1 MRCLITFVGM
11 LVVAGAA
18 GPLRAQAPPPLDRT
32 VTLALDRVP
41 LKDALD
47 ELVRQTG
54 VRIAYSRRVV
64 PLDRPVSVQLDA
76 VRVEAALDS
85 LLYGTGVA
93 PTVDR
98 TGQILLI
105 TDRDGSN
112 RSSQTGSIAGTVKD
126 GDTGGPITA
135 ATVTVVGTRFSAQT
149 DAEGRFTIGGVPAGS
164 YRLRA
169 RMLGYTAAD
178 TSAVVEDGQQSVM
191 DLRLKRSPIEL
202 NPVVAI
208 GYATVEK
215 RDLTG
220 AVASVSG
227 DQFETKAAPTV
238 TLSGG
243 LQGKIAG
250 VQVTSNSGM
259 PGVGIRVRVRGT
271 GSISANSEPL
281 YVIDGLPAEQGAGG
295 DNDDARDPK
304 TNPLMS
310 LDPNEIES
318 IDVLKDAS
326 ATAIYGSRGANG
338 VVLITTKRG
347 RVGESRVTVESNAG
361 FQSIRKTI
369 PVLNGPQFMQ
379 LANEAVFNA
388 EGDSTNLPF
397 TAAQIGSAATYN
409 YPAMMLRTG
418 LQTNQAISL
427 SGGEQ
432 KLRYLLSGNF
442 TRQEGIVLGSDF
454 NRYGVRLNLDGDASS
469 RFRWGSSLSLT
480 RVARNAARVENGAV
494 GNSANGLQAA
504 MQFAPFAAP
513 KDATGNWIMQSPST
527 EPVPNP
533 IANALEETDL
543 NTTSRAL
550 GSVFAE
556 LDITPELKV
565 RSTFGGNFQFD
576 GIHFYAPRT
585 ILDGGSGGSGWM
597 YNRERRNLTNENTV
611 NYRRAMGPGKLDLL
625 GGYSVQTW
633 YEESARANGADFPID
648 HTNVYDLGSGSTLV
662 APVSTT
668 QEHALLSFLGRANYN
683 VADKYLFT
691 LTGRRDGSSVFG
703 VNHKWGFFPSG
714 AFAWR
719 LGDESFMRHQSLFSD
734 LKLRVS
740 YGKVGSQAVDPY
752 QSLSQLD
759 VAWYSSGTT
768 EIPAMAPGS
777 LMPNPDLHW
786 EEQTQFNAGLDAA
799 LLHNRVA
806 FTIDAYHSKTR
817 DLLLLVNVPITTGFN
832 QQLQNVGSVQNNG
845 VELSVTTTNIERPKL
860 TWRSTLTISH
870 NHNKVLDLGT
880 RSDPVTGKPVAV
892 TQFTVTPRT
901 GNFFDPS
908 DVYLVRVG
916 EPLGS
921 IYGYQVAGLWQVGD
935 QCYLTNTVEC
945 TPGEYKIVDQLT
957 VDTNSTP
964 DGIPDVADGKITA
977 ADRVILGRGEPKFYG
992 GFGNAL
998 TYRRFTLDAFFS
1010 FTYGNK
1016 IINAGKAY
1024 GCLAIMQ
1031 ANERTCVLDR
1041 WTPTHTNTDVP
1052 RPNRD
1057 RARLLYS
1064 TFVED
1069 GSYLRLQTLTLGYE
1083 LPRGLIPGTV
1093 ATRLYVTAQ
1102 NLFTIT
1108 GYSGFDPDVNSEGG
1122 DERFGLID
1130 IGAYPRQRVWNF
1142 GLTTTF

>member
-1 MRCLITFVGM
+1 MRYLITFAGM
-11 LVVAGAA
+11 LVVAGAP

-47 ELVRQTG
+47 EVARQTG

-98 TGQILLI
+98 TGQILLV

-178 TSAVVEDGQQSVM
+178 TSAAVEDGQQSVM

-347 RVGESRVTVESNAG
+347 RVGESRVRVESNAG

-388 EGDSTNLPF
+388 EGDSANLPF

-585 ILDGGSGGSGWM
+585 ILDGGSGGSGWL

-611 NYRRAMGPGKLDLL
+611 NYRRAVGPGKLDLL

-683 VADKYLFT
+683 IADKYLFT

-703 VNHKWGFFPSG
+703 ANHKWGFFPSG
-714 AFAWR
+714 AIAWR
-719 LGDESFMRHQSLFSD
+719 LGDEPFMRHQSLFSD
-734 LKLRVS
+734 LKLRMS

-786 EEQTQFNAGLDAA
+786 EEQTQLDAGLDAA

-806 FTIDAYHSKTR
+806 FTFDAYHSKTR

-880 RSDPVTGKPVAV
+880 RPDPVTGKRVAV
-892 TQFTVTPRT
+892 SEFTVIPRT
-901 GNFFDPS
+901 GNFFDPP

-935 QCYLTNTVEC
+935 QCYLTNAVEC
-945 TPGEYKIVDQLT
+945 TPGEYKIVDQVT

-992 GFGNAL
+992 GFGNTL
-998 TYRRFTLDAFFS
+998 TYRRFTLDAFFN

-1041 WTPTHTNTDVP
+1041 WTPTHTTTDVP

-1083 LPRGLIPGTV
+1083 LSAGLIPGTV

-1122 DERFGLID
+1122 DARFGLID